1 MTATM
6 STGWAPTLAALSPR
20 EHEVLALIAAGRS
33 NGAIA
38 EQLAVSGGAVE
49 KHVANIFDK
58 LGLHADTSA
67 HHRRVQA
74 VLTYLRSQ
82 RGDA

>member
-6 STGWAPTLAALSPR
+6 AAEWTITRVALSRR
-20 EHEVLALIAAGRS
+20 EHEVLALMAAGRS

-38 EQLAVSGGAVE
+38 DELVVTSGAVE

-58 LGLHADTSA
+58 LGLPPSPDAN
-67 HHRRVQA
+67 RRVLA
-74 VLTYLRSQ
+74 VLAYLGLR
-82 RGDA
+82 